1 MTQNRGAMLAGTNF
15 EAPLTCSLSLRN
27 YRVERNAMIA
37 TTITPIRTRKS
48 LTVAVFTLCATALP
62 PAAWA
67 QNAKP
72 APQTILTV
80 EQPDAQRA
88 KDELSALLEHYP
100 PSLRGVL
107 ALDPTLLDNQSYLAP
122 YPALVSFLNAHPEI
136 ARDPAFFVGDGAIP
150 RPRQDPASQ
159 ILDMWRDMMNG
170 LAIFAGFGL
179 AIGLLIW
186 LVRTLVDYKRWSR
199 LAKVQTDAHTKLLDR
214 FTANEDLLAYIQS
227 PAGAKFLESSPIS
240 LDAAPRGVGA
250 PLGRILWSVQ
260 GGVVLM
266 AGGLGLHIV
275 GGRVADA
282 PASQSLHALGII
294 GIALGV
300 GFVISAIISFVIS
313 QRLGLIELAP
323 PAPRAA
329 MPGAQ

>member
-1 MTQNRGAMLAGTNF
+1 M
-15 EAPLTCSLSLRN
+15 
-27 YRVERNAMIA
+27 
-37 TTITPIRTRKS
+37 ITPTRTRYA
-48 LTVAVFTLCATALP
+48 LRVAVLALCVAALP
-62 PAAWA
+62 PSPAWA
-67 QNAKP
+67 QTPKSTPP
-72 APQTILTV
+72 AAQSPSILTV

-88 KDELSALLEHYP
+88 KEELSALLEHYP

-107 ALDPTLLDNQSYLAP
+107 ALDPTLLGNPSYLAP

-136 ARDPAFFVGDGAIP
+136 VRNPSFYVGEVTLP
-150 RPRQDPASQ
+150 RSHQDPASQ
-159 ILDMWRDMMNG
+159 ILDMWRDVLNG
-170 LAIFAGFGL
+170 LGIFAGFGL
-179 AIGLLIW
+179 AVGLLVW
-186 LVRTLVDYKRWSR
+186 LIRTLVDYRRWSR

-240 LDAAPRGVGA
+240 LDAAPRSVGA

-260 GGVVLM
+260 GGVVLI
-266 AGGLGLHIV
+266 AGGIGLHVV
-275 GGRVADA
+275 GGRVTDA
-282 PASQSLHALGII
+282 ASQAASQSLHALGVI

-313 QRLGLIELAP
+313 QRLGLIEPAS

-329 MPGAQ
+329 MPGAR